1 MKLTLEDTG
10 AATPVAAADPT
21 ATMLRLLAY
30 LHRGGTF
37 SYWWTA
43 PGDKSYWW
51 PVDAPTPIPTGPLN
65 VYFGIH
71 PVSTI
76 PTTNANGQPVA
87 RDKAR
92 SRKALIAAVNALFAE
107 FDAKDFSSKEGAL
120 THIDNLILPPSVIID
135 SGGGYHCY
143 WLHDTL
149 ILRTE
154 QDRARAERLQK
165 GWVALVK
172 GDKGAKDL
180 ARVLRVAGTRN
191 MKPEYGPDF
200 PTVTILRADFE
211 IVYDLVDLE
220 DFIGAHITLTPRRD
234 YQTPPTPG
242 DIDLP
247 GKDFDAR
254 GNPCQW
260 LVKAGWHEVYRQGDV
275 TYLRRPDKNTG
286 VSASWNWIPQRFYNF
301 SSSAREFEP
310 DRPYTPFHVY
320 ATLEHN
326 GDYRAAKEALGRLG
340 YGRQN
345 GSSPPITVASLT
357 AARES
362 KSTTEEEGQ
371 PRSERFILHHAAEA
385 LQPLPPVDWV
395 VSNLMAAEQVQA
407 WVGKP
412 GSKKTYSLLD
422 LAVCVA
428 GGLDWLKFSTVKS
441 TVLIV
446 DEESGDYYTKKRV
459 GECMRGHGLGADLPL
474 YYITLSG
481 LNLLHGNTAEVDAL
495 HELIARIGARL
506 VIVDALADIMIG
518 GDENTVE
525 DVQPVMHALR
535 CIASAAHCVIPTIH
549 HLNKAGDYRGSTAIA
564 GAVDLLMTVSSEQ
577 DCPNI
582 YFGCTKSRSIAPPKF
597 AAKANF
603 SFGFP
608 GQPDRFNL
616 TNLFDGVEDRL
627 SAAQKYVLSY
637 ITNHGASS
645 VKDIKDHADVV
656 APGTARNAI
665 YDLAHMG
672 RLYRVDNGGPGD
684 AATFDLASDEPVT
697 CNEPVTNLS
706 HVTGPNL

>member
-1 MKLTLEDTG
+1 MLLTQEPATAEINADPRDQ
-10 AATPVAAADPT
+10 AAT
-21 ATMLRLLAY
+21 MRRLLDY
-30 LHRGGTF
+30 LHRGGNF
-37 SYWWTA
+37 GYWWTA

-51 PVDAPTPIPTGPLN
+51 PVGRPIPVPTGPLN

-71 PVSTI
+71 PVTAI
-76 PTTNANGQPVA
+76 PTTNATGQPIA
-87 RDKAR
+87 PEKAR
-92 SRKALIAAVNALFAE
+92 SRKSIIAAVNALFAE
-107 FDAKDFSSKEGAL
+107 FDAKDFAGKAAAL
-120 THIDNLILPPSVIID
+120 AHIDTLILPPSVIID

-149 ILRTE
+149 ALT
-154 QDRARAERLQK
+154 DDKTRARADRLQK

-191 MKPEYGPDF
+191 MKPEYGPNF
-200 PTVTILRADFE
+200 PVVTILRADFE
-211 IVYDLVDLE
+211 IVYDLGDLE
-220 DFIGAHITLTPRRD
+220 DFIGAHITLTPRRE
-234 YQTPPTPG
+234 YETPATPG

-247 GKDFDAR
+247 GRDFDAR
-254 GNPCQW
+254 GNPCAS
-260 LVKAGWHEVYRQGDV
+260 LVKAGWREVYHSGDV
-275 TYLRRPDKNTG
+275 TYLRRPGKDAG

-301 SSSAREFEP
+301 SSSVSDFEVDKP
-310 DRPYTPFHVY
+310 LTPFHVF
-320 ATLEHN
+320 ATLEHQ
-326 GDYRAAKEALGRLG
+326 GDYRAAKEALGRMG

-345 GSSPPITVASLT
+345 GHSAPISVDSLT
-357 AARES
+357 ASIGNAPETGS
-362 KSTTEEEGQ
+362 E
-371 PRSERFILHHAAEA
+371 PRKERFVLHHASEA
-385 LQPLPPVDWV
+385 LQPLPPVDWIV
-395 VSNLMAAEQVQA
+395 NNLMAAEQVQA

-428 GGLDWLKFSTVKS
+428 GGLDWLKFSTIQS

-459 GECMRGHGLGADLPL
+459 GECMRGHGLGPDLPL

-535 CIASAAHCVIPTIH
+535 CIAAAAHCVIPTIH

-597 AAKANF
+597 SAKANF

-684 AATFDLASDEPVT
+684 AATFDLVLDEPVT